1 MLSCKHGYMTIINDM
16 KTHNTMRMKKT
27 NQDGITL
34 LITLLL
40 MGVLMA
46 VSTSLLNITLKQ
58 YQLSGISLASETA
71 FQASSAG
78 MECALYNDWVNKH
91 FDIGPRNA
99 ISCFDNISSDDLEGS
114 ADADANAGS
123 GEEQRF
129 QFSWKIQNTS
139 PDVCSEISV
148 YKFYN
153 ATAPVDVSVNDVSFR
168 TNADGTSDPCPA
180 GSVCTV
186 IQSRGYN
193 VACGQISS
201 GKRVVEREYT
211 QVY

>member
-1 MLSCKHGYMTIINDM
+1 
-16 KTHNTMRMKKT
+16 MRIKKT

-40 MGVLMA
+40 MGVLVA

-71 FQASSAG
+71 FQAASAG
-78 MECALYNDWVNKH
+78 MECALYNDWINKH

-99 ISCFDNISSDDLEGS
+99 ISCFNNIESNDEGV
-114 ADADANAGS
+114 DGNGIANS

-129 QFSWKIQNTS
+129 QFNWKIQSDS

-148 YKFYN
+148 YKFHD
-153 ATAPVDVSVNDVSFR
+153 ATIPVDVSINGVLFR
-168 TNADGTSDPCPA
+168 TKTDGTSDPCPA

-193 VACGQISS
+193 VACAQISS
-201 GKRVVEREYT
+201 GRRVVEREYT

>member
-16 KTHNTMRMKKT
+16 KIHNNMRIKKT
-27 NQDGITL
+27 HQDGITL

-78 MECALYNDWVNKH
+78 MECALYNDWMKKH

-99 ISCFDNISSDDLEGS
+99 ISCFNNIVSNDLGGS
-114 ADADANAGS
+114 GDADS
-123 GEEQRF
+123 GKEQRF
-129 QFSWKIQNTS
+129 QFSWKIQPDS

-148 YKFYN
+148 YKFYD
-153 ATAPVDVSVNDVSFR
+153 ATTTVDVSVDGVLFR
-168 TNADGTSDPCPA
+168 TNAAGESDPCPA

-193 VACGQISS
+193 VACAQISS